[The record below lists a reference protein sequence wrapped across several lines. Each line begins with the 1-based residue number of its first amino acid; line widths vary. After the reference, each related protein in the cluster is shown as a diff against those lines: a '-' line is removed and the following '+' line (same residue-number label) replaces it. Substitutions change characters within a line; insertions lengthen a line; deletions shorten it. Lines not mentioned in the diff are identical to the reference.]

1 MTTYLDSIKRMLVAV
16 PLKYTNVNEHQYCYD
31 LKYGTNESA
40 GLDLYLTSVD
50 NKCIVT
56 SNGTVI
62 GKMYGTN
69 IAVEIPRNNVGLL
82 YLRSSA
88 AKSGY
93 SMLNHVGVI
102 DSDYRGEIKA
112 MLHFDNIIHT
122 YLKFPSD
129 KPILQLVIVPSP
141 QWELT
146 KVKSLNE
153 TLRGDGGFGSTDTNL
168 PPTSINLTG
177 SVPTIDPNTI
187 TSVDPSASVNL
198 VDSSTYQTV
207 ARDDSEELS
216 TLIYTSTDLTANE
229 QPAADNKE
237 SEICLNPL
245 ATRLIERQ
253 LEAKQNRFK
262 AFAQEHSFPELNPK
276 IDRVTQLKQ
285 YYEKRRLDMIDT
297 LGDKNVIISETSAHQ
312 FDPIS
317 ELDIIEDIN
326 TDPLYRPAH

>member
-1 MTTYLDSIKRMLVAV
+1 MTTYIDSIRRMLVAV
-16 PLKYTNVNEHQYCYD
+16 PLKYINVNEHQYCYD

-50 NKCIVT
+50 NKYIVT
-56 SNGTVI
+56 GNGSVI

-69 IAVEIPRNNVGLL
+69 IAVEIPRGNVGLL

-112 MLHFDNIIHT
+112 MLYFNNIAHT
-122 YLKFPSD
+122 TMNFPSD

-141 QWELT
+141 QFELA

-153 TLRGDGGFGSTDTNL
+153 TPRGDGGFGSTDISM
-168 PPTSINLTG
+168 PPTS
-177 SVPTIDPNTI
+177 
-187 TSVDPSASVNL
+187 VNL
-198 VDSSTYQTV
+198 SFSTPTP
-207 ARDDSEELS
+207 AATSTPTLTSDDTREFSEEIS
-216 TLIYTSTDLTANE
+216 TPTNDTANLSVE
-229 QPAADNKE
+229 QEPAADSNE
-237 SEICLNPL
+237 AEL
-245 ATRLIERQ
+245 ARSALIER
-253 LEAKQNRFK
+253 LNRRKSEANQNRFK
-262 AFAQEHSFPELNPK
+262 AFAQEYKFPDTNTD

-285 YYEKRRLDMIDT
+285 YYEKRRHNMIDT
-297 LGDKNVIISETSAHQ
+297 LGNQGIIISEPATNR

-317 ELDIIEDIN
+317 ELDIIEDTN
-326 TDPLYRPAH
+326 TDPLYKPAY